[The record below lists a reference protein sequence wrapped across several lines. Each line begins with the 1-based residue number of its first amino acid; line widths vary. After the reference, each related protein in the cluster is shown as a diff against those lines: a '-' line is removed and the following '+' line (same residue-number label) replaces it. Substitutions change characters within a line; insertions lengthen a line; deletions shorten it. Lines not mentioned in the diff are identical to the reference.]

1 MTLTVG
7 AMMFQFRSLCLAS
20 MLALSIGCSGKSD
33 SAGTTG
39 TTGTSEAGDAGG
51 EGSGGDGGGTTHTVT
66 TTDASMDF
74 MPADLTIAVGD
85 TVRFEMSPTHNAI
98 EVSQTVYDAR
108 TIERLEGGFAVEY
121 GETADVVFS
130 TAGVHYYICEPHV
143 TIDMIGTITV
153 E

>member
-1 MTLTVG
+1 
-7 AMMFQFRSLCLAS
+7 MFQLRSLCLAG
-20 MLALSIGCSGKSD
+20 MLALSVGCSGKSD

-39 TTGTSEAGDAGG
+39 SATGTTDGGDAGG
-51 EGSGGDGGGTTHTVT
+51 EGSGSGGGTTHTVT

-85 TVRFEMSPTHNAI
+85 TVRFEMTATHNAV
-98 EVSQTVYDAR
+98 EVSQEVYDAR
-108 TIERLEGGFAVEY
+108 TIERLSGGFVVDY
-121 GETADVVFS
+121 GETAEVVFS

-143 TIDMIGTITV
+143 TMDMIGTITV